1 LRDEFAVDLSLEVV
15 YSGELTVAEL
25 AKTIELYEIGQADAG
40 EYAAILAELESLSDE
55 EVRAI
60 LAQEEA
66 EGPAGSKSRC
76 ESS

>member
-1 LRDEFAVDLSLEVV
+1 VDLSLEVV
-15 YSGELTVAEL
+15 YSGELTVSEL
-25 AKTIELYEIGQADAG
+25 SKTIELYEIGQADAG

-66 EGPAGSKSRC
+66 GNPPEGSRSRC